1 MLAMRTVRKA
11 HKEGVRMRRTIRRV
25 CTVLCCVALVMLIA
39 MLAVACDKNQNN
51 NQNKKPAEE
60 LAVITLVEGVGDGV
74 TQSTVSAKA
83 GTLLKDA
90 VNGVTPK
97 HTESLTFG
105 SWFVGGEP
113 LSDEATVPEE
123 GCTLTAKY
131 KATYT
136 VSVYEQNVNGE
147 YVKKDNEQGSAWY
160 GEAFA
165 YSNVPEHF
173 SLGDKPSGN
182 GFADSKTQTASLGI
196 DEQFVVYLARDKRTV
211 SVVCGADDEA
221 DYQVE
226 VLYGASITLKT
237 ESELGLGIM
246 YRLAGWANEE
256 NGAIV
261 YDGGDSVTVTEN
273 ITVYAVWDK
282 LYIDLL
288 GGDDYIFLPVREKN
302 VVYLRR
308 DGLGEKR
315 GTVNASGVFS
325 FETDDGNV
333 LDGKI
338 VTEVFFHYF
347 VDILENTYEV
357 FDGSAATMQLKAH
370 GMAEYTP
377 ASGEGIQGTYEIN
390 SEDGTFVFSTDNSE
404 QTLTFALTSKNGK
417 AVFHPLDSEEA
428 GYYYLFTTEENFDDY
443 DCIYLD
449 GMGRLKFYLADDEGG
464 FDKFDGTYECV
475 DKETKTY
482 SITLISDY
490 GYEML
495 TMYIRLEVKIVNDN
509 IKFRGMYHESDDYRG
524 EYRVGD
530 WSKPTQYEFDGFGTA
545 YKNGEQGTYVVG
557 EFEHWSAIS
566 GNNVYEV
573 TEHYIQ
579 VSVGENSTLLYFVDD
594 LSGQVVVEVE
604 GVFGRYD
611 FENVLFVNGAIYND
625 GEKTK
630 AFITLTRTSGGAM
643 YAMVWV
649 GMLDGESGEWLYQ
662 ILVEDTAYK
671 NGNVYTFNGTEL
683 TFNFTVDEEEHTALF
698 VSDSLAFVDD
708 EGGKLEIDLSGKA
721 WFTAV
726 GGTPTEVEYTV
737 EEGVVY
743 VYTFTFADGGKR
755 VFIFESD
762 VEGAEAVEIPLSN
775 IYDLDY
781 TSALRRNDYPN
792 MYTARMIRISEDI
805 AVIGILLNN
814 GSYLYCY
821 SGLFHVSTEVENEYG
836 FMMNVSIFP
845 TQGYEEIEEEYGWFL
860 FTIDGNKFYQYD
872 DAIDYECS
880 LGRLT
885 TDGYG
890 SAEFVPEN
898 GGIIRGAYAY
908 EGNLVV
914 METLTARYVFRVTD
928 ISTGS
933 FELVSAVSGVAGF
946 YYTFSSDGDVGTDS
960 VFLDGVDVA
969 LLYRGSSIIWGKYV
983 RTDNIER
990 EEYKLTFVV
999 NGDEGVKNTLI
1010 YFIAVARV
1018 PQDGE
1023 TLYLYILRD
1032 DTQLGEFD
1040 VVENGKVVG
1049 KLSGDGYLSA
1059 TYTHIDGTTY
1069 EGVMQRG
1076 DIFDSEYNSP
1086 RQFEPSVE
1094 GRNVL
1099 FAVSDENG
1107 NIARQLVFNLVS
1119 GEAELRTMS
1128 YGAYGLRD
1136 GGKFNGAYIY
1146 LDGVGGAVL
1155 CDESGD
1161 EIERGE
1167 YKEFTEK
1174 GDGVYQY
1181 LGENSFVFTIYYTS
1195 EGYAYTVYSAKSDG
1209 VYIGGD
1215 WSALILDGFGVAK
1228 YIDSYGFAI
1237 NGEAVTVSDDLV
1249 VFTPDEYSYD
1259 IMYFRVNEKSFEVI
1273 TGSWILS
1280 GDTLYQYI
1288 GVINRSNRT
1297 LKIPDG
1303 IKSIAEGAFDLTDM
1317 AYLEIL
1323 DLNEVQEVGKYV
1335 FANSGLKTV
1344 TALNL
1349 RVIGEGAFYECS
1361 ELTSVVLKDVTSI
1374 GDNAFSRRANPYSS
1388 IRFDIS
1394 AAPDF
1399 SAVTVSDSAFTVIGG
1414 EDNIGVIFTVNDL
1427 EKFNAVYSSNIS
1439 ADVKNNVF
1447 IASSGRDT
1455 LSGATFFGF
1464 KTGNVYSFSDGRVL
1478 MDVNNNGKFYVAE
1491 TAEYARYYMNEDG
1504 EAVLYLYSASEGKWI
1519 SGASVG
1525 RNDEKLELGDDI
1537 FVKHDT
1543 SVTLFDSDSQIEIW
1557 FKLAVYRSENDE
1569 EPTELSISVL
1579 FRYAFLG
1586 DEQVYPEYDFA
1597 ANEVVVMIDGNEVRI
1612 LVESTEQLAIG

>member
-1 MLAMRTVRKA
+1 MK
-11 HKEGVRMRRTIRRV
+11 RTIRRV

-39 MLAVACDKNQNN
+39 MLAVACDKNQNK

-83 GTLLKDA
+83 GALLKDV
-90 VNGVTPK
+90 VNGVTKKPV
-97 HTESLTFG
+97 ESLTFG
-105 SWFVGGEP
+105 GWFVDGEP

-131 KATYT
+131 KAAYT

-165 YSNVPEHF
+165 YSNIPEHF

-182 GFADSKTQTASLGI
+182 GFADSKTQSASLGI
-196 DEQFVVYLARDKRTV
+196 NEQFVVYLARDKHIV
-211 SVVCGADDEA
+211 NVKCGAGEEA
-221 DYQVE
+221 DYQIE
-226 VLYGASITLKT
+226 ALYGASITLKT
-237 ESELGLGIM
+237 ESELDLGII

-256 NGAIV
+256 NGAVV
-261 YDGGDSVTVTEN
+261 YDGGDSVIVTEN

-282 LYIDLL
+282 VYIDLL

-308 DGLGEKR
+308 EGLGEKR

-325 FETDDGNV
+325 FATDDGNV

-338 VTEVFFHYF
+338 VAEVFFHYF
-347 VDILENTYEV
+347 VDILENTYEA

-377 ASGEGIQGTYEIN
+377 AGGEGIQGTYEIN

-428 GYYYLFTTEENFDDY
+428 GYYHLFTTEENIDDC

-449 GMGRLKFYLADDEGG
+449 GMGRLKFYLKNDEGG
-464 FDKFDGTYECV
+464 FDKFDGKYECV
-475 DKETKTY
+475 DMETKTY
-482 SITLISDY
+482 LITLVTDY
-490 GYEML
+490 GYEI
-495 TMYIRLEVKIVNDN
+495 TQMYIRLEVKIINEN
-509 IKFRGMYHESDDYRG
+509 TKFRGMYHESDDYRG

-545 YKNGEQGTYVVG
+545 YKNGEQGTYTVE

-579 VSVGENSTLLYFVDD
+579 VSVGGNSTLLYFVDD

-604 GVFGRYD
+604 GAFGRYD

-649 GMLDGESGEWLYQ
+649 GMIDGESGEWLYQ

-683 TFNFTVDEEEHTALF
+683 TFNFSIDDEEHTALY
-698 VSDSLAFVDD
+698 VSDSLMFVDD
-708 EGGKLEIDLSGKA
+708 ENGKLEIDLSGKA

-743 VYTFTFADGGKR
+743 VYTFTLIDGGTR

-781 TSALRRNDYPN
+781 TSSLRRNDYPN
-792 MYTARMIRISEDI
+792 TYTARMIRISENI

-880 LGRLT
+880 VGRLT

-890 SAEFVPEN
+890 SAEFTPAD
-898 GGIIRGAYAY
+898 GGRVMRGAYVY

-914 METLTARYVFRVTD
+914 METLTARYIFRVTD

-933 FELVSAVSGVAGF
+933 FELVNAVSGVAGF
-946 YYTFSSDGDVGTDS
+946 YYTFSSDGGMGTDS

-969 LLYRGSSIIWGKYV
+969 LLYRGSNIIWGTYV
-983 RTDNIER
+983 RTDNTER

-1010 YFIAVARV
+1010 YYIAVARV
-1018 PQDGE
+1018 PQNGE
-1023 TLYLYILRD
+1023 TLYIYILRD

-1040 VVENGKVVG
+1040 VVENGKSVG
-1049 KLSGDGYLSA
+1049 TLTGDGYLSA
-1059 TYTHIDGTTY
+1059 TYTLIDGTVY

-1076 DIFDSEYNSP
+1076 DIADSKYNSP

-1094 GRNVL
+1094 GKNVL

-1107 NIARQLVFNLVS
+1107 NIARQFVFNLADGKAV
-1119 GEAELRTMS
+1119 LRTTS

-1136 GGKFNGAYIY
+1136 GGEFTGAYIY
-1146 LDGVGGAVL
+1146 LDGVGVAIL
-1155 CDESGD
+1155 YDESGD

-1167 YKEFTEK
+1167 YNKFTEK

-1181 LGENSFVFTIYYTS
+1181 LGKNGFVFTIYSTG

-1215 WSALILDGFGVAK
+1215 WSVLMLDGFGVAK

-1259 IMYFRVNEKSFEVI
+1259 IMYFRVSGKGFEVI
-1273 TGSWILS
+1273 TDSWILS
-1280 GDTLYQYI
+1280 GDMLYQYI
-1288 GVINRSNRT
+1288 GVINRTNRT

-1323 DLNEVQEVGKYV
+1323 DLNEVQEIGKYV

-1344 TALNL
+1344 TALSL
-1349 RVIGEGAFYECS
+1349 RVIGEGAFYGCS
-1361 ELTSVVLKDVTSI
+1361 ELTSVVLKEVTNI
-1374 GDNAFSRRANPYSS
+1374 GDNAFSRYFNYSS
-1388 IRFDIS
+1388 IKFDIS

-1399 SAVTVSDSAFTVIGG
+1399 SAVMISDSAFTVIGG
-1414 EDNIGVIFTVNDL
+1414 EDNIGVIFTVNNL
-1427 EKFNAVYSSNIS
+1427 EEFNAVYSSNIS
-1439 ADVKNNVF
+1439 AGVKDNVF
-1447 IASSGRDT
+1447 IASNGRDT
-1455 LSGATFFGF
+1455 LSGAIFFGF
-1464 KTGNVYSFSDGRVL
+1464 KTGNVYSFSDGRVM

-1519 SGASVG
+1519 SGASVS
-1525 RNDEKLELGDDI
+1525 RNDEMVGFGDDI
-1537 FVKHDT
+1537 LIKHDT
-1543 SVTLFDSDSQIEIW
+1543 SVTLSDADSQIEIW
-1557 FKLAVYRSENDE
+1557 FKLAVYRSENEE
-1569 EPTELSISVL
+1569 EPNELTISVL
-1579 FRYAFLG
+1579 LRYAFHG
-1586 DEQVYPEYDFA
+1586 EEQVYPDYNFA
-1597 ANEVVVMIDGNEVRI
+1597 TNEVVVMIDGNEVRI
-1612 LVESTEQLAIG
+1612 SVESMEQLTIG